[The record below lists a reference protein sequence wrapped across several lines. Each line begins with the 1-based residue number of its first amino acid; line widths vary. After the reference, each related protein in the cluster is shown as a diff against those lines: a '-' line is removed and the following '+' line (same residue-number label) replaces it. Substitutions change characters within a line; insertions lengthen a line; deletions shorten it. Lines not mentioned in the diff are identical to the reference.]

1 MNEPLWKRLL
11 SYLFEFHVESAS
23 SEHNPHLY
31 VSLKQ
36 GRYQLSTA
44 NAVYSYSDLY
54 TNFTRSFQQL
64 DLDKLAA
71 KEVLLLGIGLGSIPY
86 MLERTFKKIYKYT
99 SVEIDESVVYLANKY
114 VLNDLNSSQEIF
126 CTDAYL
132 YVLQSTQTYD
142 LICMDIFLDDTVPGQ
157 FEQEVFLQKLSTLL
171 NPNGLLL
178 YNRLAVTKED
188 LDKTKL
194 FFEKKFSIVF
204 PSATYLDVGGNWML
218 LNRSDYLNKER

>member
-23 SEHNPHLY
+23 SDHNPHLY

-54 TNFTRSFQQL
+54 TNFTRSFQRL
-64 DLDKLAA
+64 DLEKLAA

-86 MLERTFKKIYKYT
+86 MLERNFKQNYNYT

-114 VLNDLNSSQEIF
+114 VLNDLNSPQEIF

-132 YVLQSTQTYD
+132 YVLQSSKTYD
-142 LICMDIFLDDTVPGQ
+142 IICMDIFLDDTVPGQ
-157 FEQEVFLQKLSTLL
+157 FEQEGFLKKLSSLL

-178 YNRLAVTKED
+178 YNRLAVTKKD

-194 FFEKKFSIVF
+194 FFEKKFSVVF

-218 LNRSDYLNKER
+218 LNRSDYLKAK